1 MFWACGGGSPQGCEV
16 NRVASGE
23 PRLSLRDVTVHAFA
37 LVILK
42 RIGFYTGLASVK
54 CDSGPF

>member
-1 MFWACGGGSPQGCEV
+1 MLCAGGGGISQGCEV

-23 PRLSLRDVTVHAFA
+23 PNQSSRDVTVHAFA

-42 RIGFYTGLASVK
+42 RIGFYTRLASVK
-54 CDSGPF
+54 CDSGRF

>member
-1 MFWACGGGSPQGCEV
+1 MFCAGGGGSSPGCEA
-16 NRVASGE
+16 NRVASDE
-23 PRLSLRDVTVHAFA
+23 SSLSLRDVTVHAFA

-42 RIGFYTGLASVK
+42 WIGFYTGLASVK

>member
-1 MFWACGGGSPQGCEV
+1 MFCLGGRGSSPGGQV

-23 PRLSLRDVTVHAFA
+23 QSLSLGDVTVHAFA

>member
-1 MFWACGGGSPQGCEV
+1 MLCAGGGGISQGCEV

-23 PRLSLRDVTVHAFA
+23 PSLSLRDVTVHAFA